1 MTDLEKEVDKDKDE
15 EESDLVK
22 SIPVEHFLVNL
33 NFLAA
38 SKLIK

>member
-1 MTDLEKEVDKDKDE
+1 MLIDDGEEDE
-15 EESDLVK
+15 VK
-22 SIPVEHFLVNL
+22 SIPVDHFLVNL

>member
-1 MTDLEKEVDKDKDE
+1 LKDKEDDKDDGGV
-15 EESDLVK
+15 VK
-22 SIPVEHFLVNL
+22 NIPVEHFLINL